1 MLGVQV
7 PVWRLGAA
15 LVLAFG
21 TSEGWLGAESAGSP
35 VEGEV
40 CELLCRLRLASLVL

>member
-1 MLGVQV
+1 MLDVQV

-35 VEGEV
+35 VEGV
-40 CELLCRLRLASLVL
+40 LQVPVQVKAGLLVL